1 VTKRTTEAL
10 SSTQM
15 ADLLTETGTPT
26 RPSTLRF
33 LHKHGVYSARKTARG
48 ELNYRKSDRPKL
60 AALLK
65 KRRAGRY
72 AALRRGREAAI
83 KARRDAAAE

>member
-1 VTKRTTEAL
+1 MDFL

-15 ADLLTETGTPT
+15 ADLLTDTGTPT
-26 RPSTLRF
+26 RPSTLRY
-33 LHKHGVYSARKTARG
+33 LHKLGLYSVRRTARG
-48 ELNYRKSDRPKL
+48 ELIFKRSDRPKL
-60 AALLK
+60 TALLK

-83 KARRDAAAE
+83 KARRSAASE